1 MGLLLRS
8 YTWSIYEA
16 FVPQQMEN
24 TFIEDSIIYIER
36 LYIQI
41 LLKQFGTGSAKTFF
55 DKSQSSISDKKV
67 KNGNSLILE
76 TVNRVVWRSRHEVP
90 CEFRT
95 MH

>member
-8 YTWSIYEA
+8 YTWSIYEV

-76 TVNRVVWRSRHEVP
+76 TVNRVMWRSRHEVP
-90 CEFRT
+90 CELKT

>member
-8 YTWSIYEA
+8 HTWSIYEV
-16 FVPQQMEN
+16 FVPQQMEDM
-24 TFIEDSIIYIER
+24 FIEDSIIYIER

-41 LLKQFGTGSAKTFF
+41 LLKQFGTGSAKLFF

-76 TVNRVVWRSRHEVP
+76 TVNRVMW
-90 CEFRT
+90 
-95 MH
+95 